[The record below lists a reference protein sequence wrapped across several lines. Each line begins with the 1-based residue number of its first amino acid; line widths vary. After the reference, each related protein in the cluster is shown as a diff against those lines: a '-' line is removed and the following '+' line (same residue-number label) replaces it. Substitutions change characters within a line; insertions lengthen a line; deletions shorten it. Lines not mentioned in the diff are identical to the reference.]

1 MKSPRSLAAKE
12 LIKLLKVYGYE
23 VASQNAAIL
32 K

>member
-12 LIKLLKVYGYE
+12 LIKLLKVLDMRLRLKK
-23 VASQNAAIL
+23 AAIL